1 MTRSNLAARA
11 EVSGPRR
18 LSTRR
23 ARSQRVLVTVEPST
37 GGSALVRGDLLA
49 IRPNGSLLGLP
60 TSVLVDGP
68 FNGWRLP
75 GLLLGGLVGV
85 GYLAA
90 GTVEH
95 GRYRHSA
102 QISAVAGAGL
112 VCFEAVEWRWLGF
125 HPCRRS
131 SWESAP
137 PSSRSP
143 SRRRRRRESAYR
155 QGWTCIGS
163 RWARAG
169 TQSGRT
175 DVSTRQLSAL
185 LERRARADLYH
196 SALQVTL
203 PRTRG

>member
-1 MTRSNLAARA
+1 VTRSNLAARA

-18 LSTRR
+18 VSTRR

-125 HPCRRS
+125 HPLQAVFMGVGAAVITLALT
-131 SWESAP
+131 EA
-137 PSSRSP
+137 
-143 SRRRRRRESAYR
+143 
-155 QGWTCIGS
+155 T
-163 RWARAG
+163 
-169 TQSGRT
+169 
-175 DVSTRQLSAL
+175 ST
-185 LERRARADLYH
+185 
-196 SALQVTL
+196 
-203 PRTRG
+203 

>member
-1 MTRSNLAARA
+1 
-11 EVSGPRR
+11 
-18 LSTRR
+18 
-23 ARSQRVLVTVEPST
+23 VTVELST

-68 FNGWRLP
+68 FNDWRLP
-75 GLLLGGLVGV
+75 GLLLGGLVDV

-125 HPCRRS
+125 HPLQAVFMAVGAAVITPALTEATSTWKRL
-131 SWESAP
+131 
-137 PSSRSP
+137 PS
-143 SRRRRRRESAYR
+143 
-155 QGWTCIGS
+155 
-163 RWARAG
+163 
-169 TQSGRT
+169 
-175 DVSTRQLSAL
+175 D
-185 LERRARADLYH
+185 
-196 SALQVTL
+196 
-203 PRTRG
+203 

>member
-1 MTRSNLAARA
+1 
-11 EVSGPRR
+11 VC
-18 LSTRR
+18 
-23 ARSQRVLVTVEPST
+23 
-37 GGSALVRGDLLA
+37 GDLLA

-75 GLLLGGLVGV
+75 GPLLGGLVGV

-125 HPCRRS
+125 HPLQAVFMGVGAAVITLALT
-131 SWESAP
+131 EA
-137 PSSRSP
+137 
-143 SRRRRRRESAYR
+143 
-155 QGWTCIGS
+155 T
-163 RWARAG
+163 
-169 TQSGRT
+169 
-175 DVSTRQLSAL
+175 ST
-185 LERRARADLYH
+185 
-196 SALQVTL
+196 
-203 PRTRG
+203 